1 MLQQDTPEDFVIATG
16 ITTEVREFVRMAF
29 KEAGY
34 VLEFKGKEEEE
45 KGIIVSCDPSVH
57 PIAPGTE
64 VVAVDPRYYRP
75 TEVELLIGDPTKA
88 KTKLGWQPEYD
99 LDKLV
104 KEMVQAD
111 KELFAKE
118 KLLKDSGF
126 RVKNQYE

>member
-1 MLQQDTPEDFVIATG
+1 MLQQDQPEDFVIATG
-16 ITTEVREFVRMAF
+16 TTTEVREFVRMAF

-34 VLEFKGKEEEE
+34 VIEFKGNEENEI
-45 KGIIVSCDPSVH
+45 GYIVSSNPDVYQIP
-57 PIAPGTE
+57 AGTE

-88 KTKLGWQPEYD
+88 KTKLGWEPEYN
-99 LDKLV
+99 LDMLV
-104 KEMVQAD
+104 KEMVQSD
-111 KELFAKE
+111 KDLFAKE